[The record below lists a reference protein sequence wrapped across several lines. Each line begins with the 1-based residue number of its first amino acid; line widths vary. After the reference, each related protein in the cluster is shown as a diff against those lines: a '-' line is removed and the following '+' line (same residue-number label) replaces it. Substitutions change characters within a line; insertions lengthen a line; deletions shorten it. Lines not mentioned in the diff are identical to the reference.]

1 MTCVCLCVRE
11 REREIERKRERLIE
25 MLCTTSIIHTF
36 WLVYCFRELS
46 ISPSKQDEVKKW
58 SPTPVSA
65 APSATESRNKMRS
78 PQVPRH
84 AIEVCNL
91 GAFEIIGKDLVL

>member
-11 REREIERKRERLIE
+11 RERNREKERERLIE
-25 MLCTTSIIHTF
+25 MLCITSIIHTF

-46 ISPSKQDEVKKW
+46 ISPSKQDEAKKW